1 MCNIL
6 LYEKKYKIYKLS
18 KKRYKS
24 YLVINV
30 YNEGSSLHKFLKKI
44 PLKEI
49 LE

>member
-1 MCNIL
+1 MK
-6 LYEKKYKIYKLS
+6 KKYKIYKLS